1 MAGRPLAKP
10 AETTPVV
17 TAEEQ
22 TKIDADKAAEAA
34 AAAAAEKAD
43 AASDATKPTDSK
55 SQAKPATTKAPKEP
69 KYRFEEFDATKPDGT
84 VVRVRRNIDTGEQSV
99 TEK

>member
-10 AETTPVV
+10 TEMTPVV

-22 TKIDADKAAEAA
+22 AKIDADKAAEAA
-34 AAAAAEKAD
+34 AAAEKTD
-43 AASDATKPTDSK
+43 AATDAPKPADSE
-55 SQAKPATTKAPKEP
+55 SQAKTATATKAPKEP